1 MDLNQLLRLID
12 AGFTK
17 QDIVAMM
24 TTTAQTVNSNEEIPP
39 TDTPSK
45 TPAPAPAAA
54 PASAPE
60 ETKQAKPEPSETDK
74 LIAALG
80 MKLDNLTSSI
90 QAANVR
96 NIEGRDPDLSSDD
109 IIARIINPHLGEG
122 K

>member
-1 MDLNQLLRLID
+1 MELKQLLKLID

-24 TTTAQTVNSNEEIPP
+24 NTTAQTVNNEETP

-54 PASAPE
+54 PAPAPE
-60 ETKQAKPEPSETDK
+60 ETKPAKSEPTETDK

-96 NIEGRDPDLSSDD
+96 NIEGREPDMSADD

>member
-1 MDLNQLLRLID
+1 MELTQLFKLID

-17 QDIVAMM
+17 QDI
-24 TTTAQTVNSNEEIPP
+24 TALLSAQNVNTNEETP

-54 PASAPE
+54 PAPAPE
-60 ETKQAKPEPSETDK
+60 ETKPTKPEPSETDK

-80 MKLDNLTSSI
+80 MKLDDLTSSI

-96 NIEGRDPDLSSDD
+96 NIEGRDPDMSADD

-122 K
+122 DK

>member
-1 MDLNQLLRLID
+1 MVLNQLLKLID

-24 TTTAQTVNSNEEIPP
+24 TTTAQNVNSNEE
-39 TDTPSK
+39 TPAK

-54 PASAPE
+54 PAPAPE
-60 ETKQAKPEPSETDK
+60 ETKPAKPEQTETDK

-96 NIEGRDPDLSSDD
+96 NIEGRENDMSADD